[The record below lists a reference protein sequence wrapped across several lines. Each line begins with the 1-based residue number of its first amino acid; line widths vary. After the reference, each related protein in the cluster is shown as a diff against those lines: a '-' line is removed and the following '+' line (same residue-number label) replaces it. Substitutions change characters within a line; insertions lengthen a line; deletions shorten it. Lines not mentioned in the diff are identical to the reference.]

1 VTRRVLAACAAVA
14 LVGLLA
20 GCRGPAAASTGG
32 AGHGAQQQVQEFES
46 VLRDVE
52 RELDADRG

>member
-1 VTRRVLAACAAVA
+1 MTRRVLAACAAVA
-14 LVGLLA
+14 ILGTVA
-20 GCRGPAAASTGG
+20 GCRGTAGAS
-32 AGHGAQQQVQEFES
+32 AGSGPGAQQQVQEFES

>member
-1 VTRRVLAACAAVA
+1 VTRRVLAACTAVA
-14 LVGLLA
+14 IVGAVA
-20 GCRGPAAASTGG
+20 GCRGPAVAS
-32 AGHGAQQQVQEFES
+32 AGSGPGAQQQVQEFES